1 MNTDMKAG
9 ITLSNYM
16 GITHP
21 SQPNYIASVS
31 GDTQGVVDDSFNAI
45 DPSVKTVVDLLEAK
59 GISWGEYQEDMP
71 STGYTGM
78 QSGEYV
84 RKHK

>member
-1 MNTDMKAG
+1 
-9 ITLSNYM
+9 M

-21 SQPNYIASVS
+21 SEPNYVASVS
-31 GDTQGVVDDSFNAI
+31 GDTQGVTDDSFNAI
-45 DPSVKTVVDLLEAK
+45 DSSVKTVVDLLEAK